1 MILSA
6 EEKRELEVSAEKPE
20 KVPDKTAEQKKH
32 VPEKGGAPRDAAE
45 REEMASRKAG
55 TPKTDQKDKK
65 KDTASEKA
73 GTPKTDLKDKTTT
86 LPKIPKK
93 TPQKASVHEI
103 WLTRREYK
111 AVTTPGDQSK
121 DERDKAE
128 REYIKERVKGW
139 AGVPRVTRVQAAKD
153 KQSFRVRIELTHKYP
168 LTFMIPMWNQDSE
181 FKIKEHVTP
190 VESSKTQKEK

>member
-1 MILSA
+1 MIWSVSA
-6 EEKRELEVSAEKPE
+6 EEKLDLEASAEKPE
-20 KVPDKTAEQKKH
+20 KVPDKTAEQKK
-32 VPEKGGAPRDAAE
+32 DT
-45 REEMASRKAG
+45 ASEKAG
-55 TPKTDQKDKK
+55 TPKTEQKAKK

-73 GTPKTDLKDKTTT
+73 GTPKTDLKDKITT

-93 TPQKASVHEI
+93 TPQKLSVHEI

-128 REYIKERVKGW
+128 REYVKERVKGW

-153 KQSFRVRIELTHKYP
+153 KQSFKVGIELTDKYP
-168 LTFMIPMWNQDSE
+168 LTFMIPMWNRDSE

-190 VESSKTQKEK
+190 VESSKTQKE